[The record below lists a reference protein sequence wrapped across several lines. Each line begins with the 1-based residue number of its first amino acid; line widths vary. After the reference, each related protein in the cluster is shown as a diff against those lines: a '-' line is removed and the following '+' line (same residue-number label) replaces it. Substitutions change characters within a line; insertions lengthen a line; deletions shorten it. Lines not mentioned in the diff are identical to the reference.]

1 MVRLKY
7 TLAILG
13 FSLLNSLLFAQQ
25 TIMVGPFEKVIV
37 SPYIRITFVEGAE
50 EKVFIEK
57 CAVDPSKLT
66 VETNGQTLRIYLEGA
81 KETPKWNTN
90 TGKRYDDSNPMYF
103 GTVVEATIT
112 YKNLKEVS
120 LRGDEEQVFKGMLR
134 TNDFRLK
141 VYGNS
146 EVVFEAVDMDQFRA
160 TLYGDNSLLVK
171 AGNIASQQYTVYGVS
186 TVDSR
191 NIKSNTGKLTTYGE
205 ANYYVHASDE
215 IKSTLFGEATLY
227 YKGNPVVSKGM
238 NFGDM
243 RMSRLD

>member
-1 MVRLKY
+1 MVRLKC
-7 TLAILG
+7 TLALLG
-13 FSLLNSLLFAQQ
+13 ISLLNNLGFARQ
-25 TIMVGPFEKVIV
+25 TIDVGAFEKVII
-37 SPYIRITFVEGAE
+37 SPYIRVTFVEGAE

-57 CAVDPSKLT
+57 CTVDPSKLT

-90 TGKRYDDSNPMYF
+90 TSKWYDDSDPMYF

-112 YKNLKEVS
+112 YTKLKEVS
-120 LRGDEEQVFKGMLR
+120 LRGDDVQVFKGLLR
-134 TNDFRLK
+134 ANDFRLK

-146 EVVFEAVDMDQFRA
+146 EVVFESVDVHQFRA

-171 AGNIASQQYTVYGVS
+171 AGSIGSQHYTVYGVS

-191 NIKSNTGKLTTYGE
+191 NIKSHTGKLTTYGE
-205 ANYYVHASDE
+205 ANYYVHASEE
-215 IKSTLFGEATLY
+215 IKSTLFGEATLH

-243 RMSRLD
+243 RMARLD